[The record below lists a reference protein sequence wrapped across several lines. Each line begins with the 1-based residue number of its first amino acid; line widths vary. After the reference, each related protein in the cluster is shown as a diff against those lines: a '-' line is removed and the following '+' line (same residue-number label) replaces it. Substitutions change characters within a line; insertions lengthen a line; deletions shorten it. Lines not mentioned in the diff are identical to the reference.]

1 MDVNPLILKE
11 ARKLAIE
18 AKNMPGTLA
27 EFRIKR
33 LNRRSSSATSWTNLT
48 KWRRCAGIFDL
59 DHLGGAKC
67 WAALDLAS
75 TTDMVAW
82 RLLWLVDEIY
92 YTWGRFWVPSEA
104 VAHRTERKSVNYAG
118 WVQAG
123 FVSQTEGATID
134 YDVVERDVLADIRR
148 FDPTMI
154 AYDPWNASQL
164 INNLVE
170 EGVPA
175 ATPDDPIGLT
185 QFIQGPKSYS
195 PAMKLCETAYL
206 NDKLRHGGDPVLTW
220 HMANVVPRY
229 DVNMNVAPNKLK
241 SPDKIDGACALFM
254 CFGCAAVPE
263 EDDGS
268 DYFKNTVRA

>member
-1 MDVNPLILKE
+1 MK
-11 ARKLAIE
+11 
-18 AKNMPGTLA
+18 
-27 EFRIKR
+27 
-33 LNRRSSSATSWTNLT
+33 
-48 KWRRCAGIFDL
+48 
-59 DHLGGAKC
+59 GAKC

-82 RLLWLVDEIY
+82 RLLWLLEKTY
-92 YTWGRFWVPSEA
+92 YTWGRFWVPAEA

-118 WVQAG
+118 WVEAG
-123 FVSQTEGATID
+123 FVSQCDGATID
-134 YDVVERDVLADIRR
+134 YGVIKRDVLGDIQR
-148 FDPTMI
+148 FNPSMI

-164 INNLVE
+164 INDLIE

-175 ATPDDPIGLT
+175 ATPDDPHGLT

-206 NDKLRHGGDPVLTW
+206 NGNLRYGGDPVLTW

-229 DVNMNVAPNKLK
+229 DVNANVAPNKLR

-254 CFGCAAVPE
+254 AFGCAALP
-263 EDDGS
+263 DDEGDS
-268 DYFKNTVRA
+268 ADFFAKPVQA